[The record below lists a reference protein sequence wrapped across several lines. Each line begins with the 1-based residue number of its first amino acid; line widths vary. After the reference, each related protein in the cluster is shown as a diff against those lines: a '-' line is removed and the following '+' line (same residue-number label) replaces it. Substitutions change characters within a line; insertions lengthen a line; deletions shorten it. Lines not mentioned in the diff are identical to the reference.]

1 MFLLVVTILF
11 AARAQSSISFPI
23 TLQRV
28 APSVIGAGIYAI
40 SSLNADGTEY
50 FMTSSLYPNSKKGTK
65 LKGERCVVDADER
78 VTLDDGNALWQV
90 ETLGQDK
97 VALYSYAE
105 QKYLARKVDG
115 KLGLT
120 FAQSL
125 SDRVM
130 WTCTVLLNGNVLL
143 SDGGRTLALDENDSQ
158 VNLFDNY
165 SNEYLPHMKNGLK
178 LYKLGAAVSQG
189 NMEMPKN

>member
-1 MFLLVVTILF
+1 MFLLVVTVLF
-11 AARAQSSISFPI
+11 AARAQSSISFPV

-28 APSVIGAGIYAI
+28 APSVIGSGIYAI
-40 SSLNADGTEY
+40 SSLNAEGTEY

-78 VTLDDGNALWQV
+78 VTLGDGNALWQV

-105 QKYLARKVDG
+105 QKYLARKADG

-125 SDRVM
+125 SDRAT
-130 WTCTVLLNGNVLL
+130 WTCTVLSNGNVSF
-143 SDGGRTLALDENDSQ
+143 SDDGRALALDEMI
-158 VNLFDNY
+158 VT
-165 SNEYLPHMKNGLK
+165 
-178 LYKLGAAVSQG
+178 
-189 NMEMPKN
+189 